1 MAKAKALKKL
11 AEKVKEHKE
20 LAALAGA
27 QGAAVAGVY
36 AMDKNMRKE
45 LQKQGH
51 PVPDNLIDEIKA
63 QIKRRRKAKP
73 GKVKEGISGR
83 IRPKGK
89 DARKPNPKKK
99 YTGGIVRKQAG
110 GFVQRRNQRR
120 QG

>member
-11 AEKVKEHKE
+11 AEKVKKHKE

-36 AMDKNMRKE
+36 AMDKKMRKE
-45 LQKQGH
+45 LQKQGN

-73 GKVKEGISGR
+73 
-83 IRPKGK
+83 
-89 DARKPNPKKK
+89 KKK
-99 YTGGIVRKQAG
+99 YTGGVVRKQAG
-110 GFVQRRNQRR
+110 GFVHRRNQRR